1 MKPPEGMASDAWLRQ
16 CIHIARMQP
25 ISRSP
30 KADYLAGMVALSE
43 LVYESETISEI
54 IFKEGI
60 MDLIR
65 ESSIIQ
71 YFKQEGREEGERK
84 STLEDILEVLEI
96 RFDLPTSHPLSDR
109 ISAIEDLQRLK
120 QLHRAAVQVSN
131 LDEFERLLDST
142 V

>member
-1 MKPPEGMASDAWLRQ
+1 
-16 CIHIARMQP
+16 
-25 ISRSP
+25 
-30 KADYLAGMVALSE
+30 
-43 LVYESETISEI
+43 
-54 IFKEGI
+54 

-96 RFDLPTSHPLSDR
+96 RFDLPASHPLSDR
-109 ISAIEDLQRLK
+109 IEAIEDLQRLK
-120 QLHRAAVQVSN
+120 QLHRAAIQVSN